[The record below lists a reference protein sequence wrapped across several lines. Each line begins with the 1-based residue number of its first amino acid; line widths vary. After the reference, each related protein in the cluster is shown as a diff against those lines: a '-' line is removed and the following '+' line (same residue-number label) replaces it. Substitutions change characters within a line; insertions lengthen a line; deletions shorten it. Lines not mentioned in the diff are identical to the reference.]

1 MGLIN
6 DRILKKALLFHSLKK
21 EPPTFQ
27 SFSDFVEETYFS
39 LYNMK
44 FIMTKYHL
52 QVCELLE
59 KCAKRELPPDVYTVV
74 INISPRFGKS
84 ILATL
89 YVAYC
94 YVRNSAAKFLY
105 VTYSKDLSFKFSREV
120 KDILK
125 DICGLSS
132 RVKKDAVG
140 IWTTEQRGEF
150 LATTIGGSAT
160 GFGASDV
167 YATPYSGDVLFDDAN
182 KISDTFYESRRRKV
196 IENYNNTFVSRRNN
210 LDRVPLIHFQQRV
223 HPQDL
228 SGYILTESSYKYVH
242 LKIPALDSN
251 GESIFP
257 QRIST
262 QSLLNLKDND
272 PTVFA
277 AQWMQEP
284 LTQTGGFFNVD
295 NIQTVSRKQFDE
307 QYKHQIRFYV
317 RSWDLA
323 GVGSKGSE
331 KKEDILK
338 RDWTRGVKFGVMG
351 DAIIITDMV
360 SQRGLVEA
368 NDVLINDTA
377 AMDGYDTHQVFPLDP
392 AAAGAHYG
400 EFLKSLPGV
409 RDKQSDVFPQNGSKI
424 IRATPTKALINQRK
438 VFIVMDDGGTLTS
451 SEQMATWQVQLLG
464 CIGAF
469 PFGVHDDATDA
480 LTLGML
486 YIKDKCSFA
495 NFEAMADF
503 FSGNKKTSNHQEVS
517 VFGDSG
523 FL

>member
-6 DRILKKALLFHSLKK
+6 ERILAKALLFHSLKREAPK
-21 EPPTFQ
+21 YTSLAE
-27 SFSDFVEETYFS
+27 FVESTYLS
-39 LYNMK
+39 LYNLP

-59 KCAKRELPPDVYTVV
+59 KCARRELPPETYTVV

-94 YVRNSAAKFLY
+94 YVMNPAAKFLY

-125 DICGLSS
+125 DVCGLGSQM
-132 RVKKDAVG
+132 KKDSVG

-167 YATPYSGDVLFDDAN
+167 YATPFSGDVLFDDAN

-210 LDRVPLIHFQQRV
+210 LDKVPLIHFQQRV

-228 SGYILTESSYKYVH
+228 SGYILNESSYKYVH
-242 LKIPALDSN
+242 LKIPALDVN

-262 QSLLNLKDND
+262 QSLINLKDND
-272 PTVFA
+272 PVVFA
-277 AQWMQEP
+277 AQWLQEP

-295 NIQTVSRKQFDE
+295 NVQTISRKKFGGE
-307 QYKHQIRFYV
+307 MRREVRFYV
-317 RSWDLA
+317 RAWDLA

-331 KKEDILK
+331 KKEDVLK

-351 DAIIITDMV
+351 DAIVIVDMV

-377 AMDGYDTHQVFPLDP
+377 TADGYDTHQVFPLDP

-400 EFLKSLPGV
+400 EFLKNLPGV
-409 RDKQSDVFPQNGSKI
+409 RGKVSEVFPQNGSKI

-438 VFIVMDDGGTLTS
+438 VFIVMDDEGTLST
-451 SEQMATWQVQLLG
+451 SEQAATWQVQLLT
-464 CIGAF
+464 CLGAF

-480 LTLGML
+480 LTLGTL
-486 YIKDKCSFA
+486 YTKDKCAFMD
-495 NFEAMADF
+495 FGAMESF
-503 FSGNKKTSNHQEVS
+503 FSETNKAPPGGYG
-517 VFGDSG
+517 VFDDSG